1 VCVHDVPG
9 DSRVRHYRW
18 LVMEPEG
25 TGAPLVPAF
34 TPLRWGIG
42 DAIIAWLVG
51 LVVSLIAVLPAVDP
65 NAKRQS
71 STVVLLALVGQ
82 TIGVVGYL
90 YQAARSKGRGSLK
103 LDFGFEVDWRDV
115 RWLLGGG
122 LVLLTSLALVAP
134 ITELAHLHGT
144 TQDVV
149 RAFERASGVEKAL
162 YAVGV
167 VVVAPLAEELLFRGV
182 LLRSLMRRLDAG
194 AAVGISALA
203 FALIHVLGDTGT
215 AYYVPAFLL
224 LGLVSGWRAS
234 TTGTL
239 SQSILLHAGFNLLA
253 TVFILA

>member
-1 VCVHDVPG
+1 M
-9 DSRVRHYRW
+9 RHYREP
-18 LVMEPEG
+18 VMEPEG

-42 DAIIAWLVG
+42 DAIIAWFVG
-51 LVVSLIAVLPAVDP
+51 LIVSLVAVLPAVDP

-90 YQAARSKGRGSLK
+90 YQAAKSKGRGSLT
-103 LDFGFEVDWRDV
+103 LDFGFEVHWRDA

-122 LVLLTSLALVAP
+122 LVLLASLALVAP
-134 ITELAHLHGT
+134 ITQLAHLHGT

-149 RAFERASGVEKAL
+149 RAFEHASWIEKWVL
-162 YAVGV
+162 YPIGV

-182 LLRSLMRRLDAG
+182 LLRSLMRRLDSG
-194 AAVGISALA
+194 AAIGISALV
-203 FALIHVLGDTGT
+203 FALVHVLGDTGT

-224 LGLVSGWRAS
+224 LGLVSGWRAAV
-234 TTGTL
+234 TGNL

-253 TVFILA
+253 TVFILS